1 MISTKGIKVM
11 IKARK
16 TFKKLWPNLIK
27 LTIFSENLVKELPF
41 IPNLVKF
48 YLELEILLMV
58 MFQLEK
64 WKLKNFKTA

>member
-1 MISTKGIKVM
+1 MISTKEIKVM

-16 TFKKLWPNLIK
+16 TLKKLWPNLTK
-27 LTIFSENLVKELPF
+27 LTIFSENLVRELPF

-48 YLELEILLMV
+48 YSELEILLMV

-64 WKLKNFKTA
+64 WKLKNSKIV